1 MYYIYIIYIYIYYIH
16 ILSFMFRCHG
26 KCWLP
31 KTRNPRSLFSSAK
44 RTLQLILISELRL
57 PRVIIP

>member
-1 MYYIYIIYIYIYYIH
+1 
-16 ILSFMFRCHG
+16 MFRCHG